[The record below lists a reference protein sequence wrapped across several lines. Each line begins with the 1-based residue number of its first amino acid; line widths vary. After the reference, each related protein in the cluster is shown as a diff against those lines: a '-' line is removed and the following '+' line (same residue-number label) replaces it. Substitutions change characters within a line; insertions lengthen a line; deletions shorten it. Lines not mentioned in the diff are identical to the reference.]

1 MTEEENPEEKQERK
15 TLSIEDLLHIAHGI
29 ENVLIEDHDL
39 SSAEMM
45 YVASILQAEAT
56 TNYMMGKLIRGAQV
70 IQINPEQATFNP
82 TKDAFK
88 QGDN

>member
-1 MTEEENPEEKQERK
+1 MTEEDKPEEKQERK
-15 TLSIEDLLHIAHGI
+15 ILSIKDLLHIAHGI
-29 ENVLIEDHDL
+29 ENVLIEDHNL
-39 SSAEMM
+39 TSAEMM

-56 TNYMMGKLIRGAQV
+56 TNYMMGKVIRGAQV

-82 TKDAFK
+82 EQDLFK